1 MPIYQRF
8 LVNLHLIS
16 EGKSDILFKSVIET
30 FLFSQILAKF
40 EMGQRGWQQ
49 RSRFGYIRSASR
61 TLYNLQAW
69 ATVAYL
75 PHRQCEKPD

>member
-1 MPIYQRF
+1 MPKYQRF
-8 LVNLHLIS
+8 LVILHLIS

-49 RSRFGYIRSASR
+49 RSRFGYILSAR
-61 TLYNLQAW
+61 RILYIL
-69 ATVAYL
+69 
-75 PHRQCEKPD
+75 

>member
-1 MPIYQRF
+1 MQIYQRF

-40 EMGQRGWQQ
+40 EMGQRG
-49 RSRFGYIRSASR
+49 
-61 TLYNLQAW
+61 
-69 ATVAYL
+69 
-75 PHRQCEKPD
+75 